1 MFNCDSYLILSDLGM
16 ITFLLVYCSTSV
28 TVVKFPQALCSRLEV
43 VSGTLGFFSRL
54 NLPSAFCPSSIYVIF
69 LTRLPFMPSLPSA
82 VPSLAFA
89 APVQA
94 RPSLSLSDARRC
106 RPRSRCPPPT
116 VAPVR
121 RVFFCAL
128 GQSGDE
134 GGGGGSVDKGE
145 DGELEARGG
154 EMEGGTREKIG
165 DTGGLEE
172 EEKGG
177 VAHEVDWSKKVPDVD
192 AEYPEFDD
200 MTRTSIRFLN
210 RLEDEWVGS
219 NIHRMY
225 WYEEQKKKR
234 GEALKEIADAQN
246 AREVDEQGESIQDII
261 FEETRE
267 LKEQLQEIQDITG
280 GDLVSE
286 SGDITSNGWALFAFA
301 FFISIYLSFT
311 AGWLVFGLL
320 SKAFPADTP
329 LELSPIWQWL
339 SFFQ

>member
-1 MFNCDSYLILSDLGM
+1 MKDLYGRRVRRDSPWLLTCLHREVRESQTRFFLSSEFGDG
-16 ITFLLVYCSTSV
+16 I
-28 TVVKFPQALCSRLEV
+28 
-43 VSGTLGFFSRL
+43 
-54 NLPSAFCPSSIYVIF
+54 CPSSIYVTL
-69 LTRLPFMPSLPSA
+69 LTRLPFMSLLLSA

-94 RPSLSLSDARRC
+94 RPSLSLSHARRC
-106 RPRSRCPPPT
+106 RPRTRCPSPT

-121 RVFFCAL
+121 RVFVCAL

-134 GGGGGSVDKGE
+134 GSGGGSVDKGE

-154 EMEGGTREKIG
+154 EWEGNAGEKIG
-165 DTGGLEE
+165 GTGELEG

-177 VAHEVDWSKKVPDVD
+177 LAHEVDWSKKLPDVD

-200 MTRTSIRFLN
+200 LTRKSIRLLN
-210 RLEDEWVGS
+210 RIEDEWVGS

-234 GEALKEIADAQN
+234 SEALKEIAE
-246 AREVDEQGESIQDII
+246 ARNDQEEVGEQGESIQDII

-267 LKEQLQEIQDITG
+267 LKEQLEEIQDITG

-329 LELSPIWQWL
+329 LELTPFWQWL
-339 SFFQ
+339 SFFR